1 MPFFT
6 LVVFC
11 QLNWIGWYDQES
23 APTPPKKILQ
33 LGLNIFLLLCVFV
46 ISSMFTKGPQTDA
59 VNVFPVSSLLQYSSG
74 ASLSVKKRSASWLRQ
89 ADDLL
94 TLLGLQ
100 RRISKAR
107 GAIKS
112 ATYECQRKPFIL
124 KTA

>member
-1 MPFFT
+1 
-6 LVVFC
+6 
-11 QLNWIGWYDQES
+11 
-23 APTPPKKILQ
+23 
-33 LGLNIFLLLCVFV
+33 
-46 ISSMFTKGPQTDA
+46 MFTKGPLTDA
-59 VNVFPVSSLLQYSSG
+59 VNVFTGSSLLKYGSG

-107 GAIKS
+107 VAIKS
-112 ATYECQRKPFIL
+112 ATYECQSKPFIL